1 MKLPPAVVST
11 PPPRSATTPPAF
23 TWDYAG
29 RMVMLVA
36 GLFAFALGIVC
47 NYKAAIGLG
56 PWDCLHLGLSLR
68 LPITPG
74 QASEATGALIILC
87 SWAFGVRPGVGTIC
101 NMLLIG
107 PFFDVLNNGLPSMAA
122 AAWPWRIAL
131 QLLGIAIVGF
141 GSGLY
146 IRANLG
152 AGPRDSLMLALTR
165 RTGQRV
171 AVVRGAVEVSVLG
184 LGFLLGGPVGLGTLI
199 YLVAIGPAVEAGFR
213 LFCIPARH

>member
-1 MKLPPAVVST
+1 MKPPAIIAPA
-11 PPPRSATTPPAF
+11 PPARPATTPPAF

-29 RMVMLVA
+29 RVVMLVA

-56 PWDCLHLGLSLR
+56 PWDCFHLGLSLH

-74 QASEATGALIILC
+74 QASELTGALIIIC
-87 SWAFGVRPGVGTIC
+87 SWAFGVRPGVGTIA
-101 NMLLIG
+101 NMVLVG
-107 PFFDVLNNGLPSMAA
+107 QFFDVLNTHLPSLADAA
-122 AAWPWRIAL
+122 LPWRIAL
-131 QLLGIAIVGF
+131 QLLGIAIIGF
-141 GSGLY
+141 ASGLY

-184 LGFLLGGPVGLGTLI
+184 FGFLLGGTVGLGTLI
-199 YLVAIGPAVEAGFR
+199 YPFAIGPAVEAGFR
-213 LFCIPARH
+213 LFRVQARH